1 VNSDERTVKLETM
14 VRAGLRLRKAIEE
27 VTPIAKML
35 SVPREAVE
43 AFDETLERTKDASR
57 A

>member
-1 VNSDERTVKLETM
+1 VKLETM